1 MAKGINKVIL
11 IGNLGADPEAN
22 QGVTKLKIATSESW
36 VDKASG
42 QKQEKTEWHNVV
54 IFGKLAEIAHQYLQ
68 KGSKVY
74 VEGSLRTNK
83 YTGKD
88 GIERYSTNIVASDL
102 QFLDSKG
109 DKNSQAN
116 VPSNYTPKPLYVPS
130 VDEDEDSLPF

>member
-11 IGNLGADPEAN
+11 IGNLGVDPEAN
-22 QGVTKLKIATSESW
+22 QGLTKLKLATTESW

-54 IFGKLAEIAHQYLQ
+54 IFGKLGEIAHQYLA

-74 VEGSLRTNK
+74 IEGSLRTSK

-88 GIERYSTNIVASDL
+88 GIERYSTSIVASDL

-109 DKNSQAN
+109 DKNPQAS
-116 VPSNYTPKPLYVPS
+116 VPSNYTPKATVNLTQEEL
-130 VDEDEDSLPF
+130 EDDLPF

>member
-11 IGNLGADPEAN
+11 IGNLGADPEIN
-22 QGVTKLKIATSESW
+22 QGVAKLKIATSEAW
-36 VDKASG
+36 VDKSSG

-54 IFGKLAEIAHQYLQ
+54 IFGKLGEIAHQYLT

-88 GIERYSTNIVASDL
+88 GVERYSTSIVASDL

-109 DKNSQAN
+109 DKSPQAS
-116 VPSNYTPKPLYVPS
+116 VPSNYTPKAIYVPS